1 MQFVSVRD
9 LRSQSAAIWKKLA
22 DKMDMV
28 ITLNG
33 KPIALLTRVSEDSL
47 EESLAIL
54 RRTRAIQAV
63 EAMQVQSKRLG
74 TNRLGLKQKNAVI
87 RDVRKNKT
95 R

>member
-9 LRSQSAAIWKKLA
+9 LRSQSASIWKKLA
-22 DKMDMV
+22 DTMDMV

-33 KPIALLTRVSEDSL
+33 KPIALLTRISENSL

-63 EAMQVQSKRLG
+63 EAMQVQSKQLG
-74 TNRLGLKQKNAVI
+74 TNRLSLKKINAVI
-87 RDVRKNKT
+87 RDVRKN
-95 R
+95 RMQ

>member
-9 LRSQSAAIWKKLA
+9 LRSQSASIWKKLA
-22 DKMDMV
+22 DTMDMV

-33 KPIALLTRVSEDSL
+33 KPIALLTRISENSL

-63 EAMQVQSKRLG
+63 EAMQLQSKQLG
-74 TNRLGLKQKNAVI
+74 TNRLGLKQINAVI
-87 RDVRKNKT
+87 RDVRKKMA
-95 R
+95 